1 MPSNNKKEKNS
12 NSNSPKPKTL
22 KMVPIRKLLNEILN
36 EQEKSKTK
44 TRNSNSK
51 SSPKKS
57 KSLSPLP
64 FKMRPKSNYHRTNV
78 PNVIVQNKNRKKGG
92 VVLNS
97 LPNKFFRSNSNSNLN
112 NENLTIKQLQE
123 KYSKLQKKLVKLA
136 PNNDGQIW
144 IMEEL
149 LKLSL
154 QISAKQKIKD
164 RKKTMTSKIN
174 NLKGKNVVRRLNLTK
189 K

>member
-1 MPSNNKKEKNS
+1 MPSNNNKKEKNS

-22 KMVPIRKLLNEILN
+22 KTVPIRKLLNEILN
-36 EQEKSKTK
+36 EQEKSKPK
-44 TRNSNSK
+44 TRNPNPNWNS
-51 SSPKKS
+51 
-57 KSLSPLP
+57 
-64 FKMRPKSNYHRTNV
+64 
-78 PNVIVQNKNRKKGG
+78 
-92 VVLNS
+92 
-97 LPNKFFRSNSNSNLN
+97 N

-123 KYSKLQKKLVKLA
+123 KYSKLQKKLTKLA

-174 NLKGKNVVRRLNLTK
+174 NLKGKKVVRRLNLTK